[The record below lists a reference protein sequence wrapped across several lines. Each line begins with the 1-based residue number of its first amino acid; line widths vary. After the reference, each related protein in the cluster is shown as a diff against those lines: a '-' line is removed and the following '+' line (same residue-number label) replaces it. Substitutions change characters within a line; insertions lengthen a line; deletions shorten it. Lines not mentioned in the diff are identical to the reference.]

1 MSSFTIILYIILA
14 ISVLL
19 NAFLIWYAVKAALM
33 VSSLVSNLEDLRAI
47 IDNFADH
54 VDQVHKMEMFYGDD
68 TLQHLLKHS
77 KDLAGVIRD
86 YLR

>member
-19 NAFLIWYAVKAALM
+19 NAFLMWYAVKAALM
-33 VSSLVSNLEDLRAI
+33 VSSLTSNLEDLREVL
-47 IDNFADH
+47 DNFADH
-54 VDQVHKMEMFYGDD
+54 VDQVHEMEMFYGDE

-77 KDLAGVIRD
+77 KDLSGIIRD